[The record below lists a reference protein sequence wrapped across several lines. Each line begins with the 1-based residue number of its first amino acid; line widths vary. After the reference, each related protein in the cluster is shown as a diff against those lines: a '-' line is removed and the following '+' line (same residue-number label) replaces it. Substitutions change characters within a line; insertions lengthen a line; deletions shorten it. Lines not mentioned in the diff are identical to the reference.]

1 MTATRRLA
9 AILAADVAG
18 YSRLMGAD
26 EEGTHE
32 RVKLHRREVADPK
45 IGEHSGRIVKTTGD
59 GILAEFSSV
68 VDAVRCAAELQRGMI
83 DREAGITAAN
93 RITEAACPGPLSGR
107 ANPVAEL
114 RSRLAPSQEAS
125 LAPASCRQI

>member
-1 MTATRRLA
+1 MPEAGWAAGTMASTRRLA

-32 RVKLHRREVADPK
+32 RLKAHRRELVEPK

-59 GILAEFSSV
+59 GMLVEFPSV
-68 VDAVRCAAELQRGMI
+68 VDAVRCAAELQRVMI
-83 DREAGITAAN
+83 DREAGMPEDRRISFRIGINLGDVIVEDDDIFGDGVNVAA
-93 RITEAACPGPLSGR
+93 
-107 ANPVAEL
+107 
-114 RSRLAPSQEAS
+114 
-125 LAPASCRQI
+125 